1 MSERQDMERR
11 RTLSCLGD
19 LELRFWLHHVENV
32 TPKELASIFHEKVE
46 LVRRYAKEIFDDVED
61 GDACVGSM
69 WDSDT
74 YVDIDEKEYYNED
87 E

>member
-19 LELRFWLHHVENV
+19 LELRCWLHHVENV
-32 TPKELASIFHEKVE
+32 TPEELAWMFHEKVE
-46 LVRRYAKEIFDDVED
+46 LVRRYATEIFDDVEE

-69 WDSDT
+69 WDGETGDNL
-74 YVDIDEKEYYNED
+74 DEKEYYNED
-87 E
+87 A